1 MQCTTAQLQANMPRH
16 LLVLVGILTACA
28 PRSAPVT
35 ASADAALHPLAQ
47 QVEIRRTTFGVP
59 QITADNLTAAGFA
72 LAWVMLEDHG
82 EGTIKGMQAARGRMA
97 MVEGPGR
104 TEADARALLR
114 HRIATDAWPTLSAE
128 VREMYDGFAAGMN
141 HFIRVNAST
150 LPDWMTPDFSG
161 VDVLARDV
169 AAPSAGMIN
178 GFVRRLTAAGDNPPL
193 LAVDESGQW
202 IRLGAASVGPSST
215 NDDTEEG
222 DGPVDDV
229 GSNAWALAPSRT
241 ASGHAILLR
250 NPHLNWNAGYYEAHL
265 RVPGVLD
272 FYGDFRVGGPFTTIG
287 GFNPTLGFSTTNNAA
302 RSHEFYAF
310 RNDPARPDAILLDG
324 LSTALAHDAVTVRW
338 EDSTGQQGSVTHT
351 FARTAFGPVIHR
363 DRDFTYIVRMA
374 TDGDARAGEQWLAL
388 MRAQDLRE
396 WQAAMRIGART
407 TSNFTYADR
416 DGNVMLVWMTG
427 APMLPHPPGG
437 DTVAILAHGPGQVW
451 HRRAPFDHY
460 PTVLNPPGGYVR
472 NENDSPH
479 YTNARAILPH
489 NFPFE
494 VEAPRLRFRSQ
505 HGIQL
510 LDNDRTFTL
519 EDVVATKHSMRMLLA
534 DRVKPDLLA
543 ALGRSPLTGNAAA
556 ARDLI
561 ARWDNTVAAESRGGM
576 LFEIWWNR
584 YRQQMETR
592 DLHAVEWSEAD
603 PINTPTGLANP
614 AIAAEAFAW
623 AVAETARRH
632 GAWDVAW
639 GEVNRVRR
647 GTVDVPVGGC
657 TGALGCFRVL
667 TLNNAPDGKRVAGGG
682 DGWVI
687 AVEFAPEPRAYSIL
701 AYGQSPDTTS
711 PWHAN
716 QAAMFANNEM
726 KRVAWTEADIARAT
740 VQRYRPGQRVGRP

>member
-1 MQCTTAQLQANMPRH
+1 MMPRR
-16 LLVLVGILTACA
+16 LLVVGGVLTACA
-28 PRSAPVT
+28 PRSALVVAGPG
-35 ASADAALHPLAQ
+35 AELHPLAQ
-47 QVEIRRTTFGVP
+47 QVEVRRTTYGVP
-59 QITADNLTAAGFA
+59 QIKADNLTAAGFA

-82 EGTIKGMQAARGRMA
+82 EGTIRGMQAARGRLA
-97 MVEGPGR
+97 MVEGPSR

-114 HRIATDAWPTLSAE
+114 RRIATDAWPTLSPE
-128 VREMYDGFAAGMN
+128 VREMYEGFAAGMN
-141 HFIRVNAST
+141 HYIRVNAT
-150 LPDWMTPDFSG
+150 ALPPWMTPDFSG

-178 GFVRRLTAAGDNPPL
+178 GFVRRLTAAGDDPPL
-193 LAVDESGQW
+193 LAVDAEGQW
-202 IRLGAASVGPSST
+202 VRLGAASVGQVGAG
-215 NDDTEEG
+215 DDSDEG
-222 DGPVDDV
+222 ADPPDDV

-287 GFNPTLGFSTTNNAA
+287 GFNPFLGFATTNNAS

-310 RNDPARPDAILLDG
+310 RNDPARADAILLDG
-324 LSTALAHDAVTVRW
+324 LSTALLHDTVAVRW
-338 EDSTGQQGSVTHT
+338 QDSTGQQGSVTHT

-363 DRDFTYIVRMA
+363 DSDFTYIVRMA

-388 MRAQDLRE
+388 MRARNLDE

-427 APMLPHPPGG
+427 APVLPHPPGG

-451 HRRAPFDHY
+451 QRRAPFDQY
-460 PTVLNPPGGYVR
+460 PTILNPPGGYVR

-489 NFPFE
+489 SFPFE

-510 LDNDRTFTL
+510 LDNDRSFTL

-534 DRVKPDLLA
+534 DRVKPDLLT
-543 ALGRSPLTGNAAA
+543 ALGRAPLSGGLAA
-556 ARDLI
+556 ARELL
-561 ARWDNTVAAESRGGM
+561 AAWDNTVAAGSRGGM
-576 LFEIWWNR
+576 LFEVWWNR
-584 YRQQMETR
+584 YRQLMGDR
-592 DLHAVEWSEAD
+592 PLHAVEWSEAAPLD
-603 PINTPTGLANP
+603 TPSGLADLTV
-614 AIAAEAFAW
+614 AVEAFTW
-623 AVAETARRH
+623 AVPETARRH

-647 GTVDVPVGGC
+647 GAVDVPVGGC
-657 TGALGCFRVL
+657 SGALGCFRVL
-667 TLNNAPDGKRVAGGG
+667 TLNTAPDGRRVAGGG
-682 DGWVI
+682 DGWVL
-687 AVEFAPEPRAYSIL
+687 AVEFSPEPRAYSVL
-701 AYGQSPDTTS
+701 AYGQSPDPAS

-716 QAAMFANNEM
+716 QAALFAENRM
-726 KRVAWTEADIARAT
+726 KAVAWTESDIAGAT
-740 VQRYRPGQRVGRP
+740 AVRYRPGERVRR